1 MLKRNKE
8 KQSLTLVLG
17 GGGARGMAHVGVLRI
32 LEREEIPIL
41 RIVGTS
47 MGAVIGAM
55 YAQHP
60 DVAEVER
67 RLKEY
72 FEGELFA
79 ETGFTIFRA
88 DDEPEG
94 RFARMVDQA
103 RHYVRKRVKYH
114 LSYSKTFMKSGIFN
128 REPREMALRTLLDK
142 SRIEECA
149 IPFAAVATD
158 LISGE
163 AIAVT
168 GGSLHTAV
176 AASMSIP
183 GVFPPIRI
191 GEKMLVDGSVIYP
204 VPVRVARSL
213 SGGGKILAVDVSRAL
228 PPVKQ
233 MKRGF
238 SILLRAEEISRHQ
251 LTRVEI
257 AEADVV
263 LRPKVGA
270 QHWSEFE
277 HADMFVR
284 LGEEAC
290 EEALPKIREMVGIK
304 K

>member
-32 LEREEIPIL
+32 LEREEIPIS
-41 RIVGTS
+41 RIVSTS

-60 DVAEVER
+60 DV
-67 RLKEY
+67 
-72 FEGELFA
+72 
-79 ETGFTIFRA
+79 
-88 DDEPEG
+88 
-94 RFARMVDQA
+94 
-103 RHYVRKRVKYH
+103 
-114 LSYSKTFMKSGIFN
+114 
-128 REPREMALRTLLDK
+128 
-142 SRIEECA
+142 
-149 IPFAAVATD
+149 
-158 LISGE
+158 
-163 AIAVT
+163 
-168 GGSLHTAV
+168 
-176 AASMSIP
+176 
-183 GVFPPIRI
+183 
-191 GEKMLVDGSVIYP
+191 
-204 VPVRVARSL
+204 
-213 SGGGKILAVDVSRAL
+213 
-228 PPVKQ
+228 
-233 MKRGF
+233 
-238 SILLRAEEISRHQ
+238 
-251 LTRVEI
+251 